1 MRQAF
6 RFRILRM
13 PILARTKLSSQ
24 NSTKESLSQ
33 KPPSLKANP
42 KESPRK
48 KGTKELTKKT

>member
-48 KGTKELTKKT
+48 KRTKELTKKT